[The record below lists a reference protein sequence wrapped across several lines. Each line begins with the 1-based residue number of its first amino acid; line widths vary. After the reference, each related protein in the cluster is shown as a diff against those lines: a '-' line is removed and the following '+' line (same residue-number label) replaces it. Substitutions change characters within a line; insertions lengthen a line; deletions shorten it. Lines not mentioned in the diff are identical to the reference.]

1 MNKQKAEYVDK
12 LIGENIIELTSYNG
26 HELNRYYFD
35 QKEEKLYL
43 YTRKKY
49 KLIKPFF
56 NGLINLV
63 SLIDVEGKPHAC
75 SYNKLI
81 RELKHWNEEH
91 NDGPSDLSACAKEHN
106 EEHEN

>member
-1 MNKQKAEYVDK
+1 MNRQKAEYVDK

-63 SLIDVEGKPHAC
+63 SLIDVEGKAHAC

-81 RELKHWNEEH
+81 RELKHWHEQNVDAP
-91 NDGPSDLSACAKEHN
+91 NGATAKGQD
-106 EEHEN
+106 EN

>member
-1 MNKQKAEYVDK
+1 MNRQKAEYVDK
-12 LIGENIIELTSYNG
+12 LNGENIIELTSYNG

-35 QKEEKLYL
+35 QTDEKLYL

-49 KLIKPFF
+49 KLVKPFF

-63 SLIDVEGKPHAC
+63 SLIDVDGKAHAC

-81 RELKHWNEEH
+81 RELKEWDEKGANEQ
-91 NDGPSDLSACAKEHN
+91 N
-106 EEHEN
+106 EN